1 MNSKNKYNKIIMMS
15 RFKYKIINRVKKNN
29 IIYLNKIKINITH
42 NRIVI
47 DILIIKTQMKKK
59 LISLKDIAMI
69 ITPKITMKSNNKYQ
83 MKNKNNKIIKSR
95 IMIIILIM
103 KIHMM

>member
-1 MNSKNKYNKIIMMS
+1 
-15 RFKYKIINRVKKNN
+15 VKKNN
-29 IIYLNKIKINITH
+29 IIYLNKIKISIIH
-42 NRIVI
+42 NKIVI
-47 DILIIKTQMKKK
+47 DILIIKTQMKRK

-69 ITPKITMKSNNKYQ
+69 ITPKITMKSNNKYK

-103 KIHMM
+103 KILMM